1 MKKCIIRSEK
11 KFKVIVL
18 AEDDNYP
25 ANLVIRPQKYNT
37 GTSSF
42 QLSENDI
49 KMSWTNGTYQGH
61 RVSFLFKDVEIKAIK
76 APQIQS
82 ICDYLNKFSCMEKQE
97 LDKLYI
103 EAQKGL
109 KSKLEEEIELLKA
122 ERNSLS
128 DEISKLKLIKQKN
141 DELFKL
147 IGELKFL

>member
-18 AEDDNYP
+18 DEDDNYP
-25 ANLVIRPQKYNT
+25 ANLVIKPQEYNT

-49 KMSWTNGTYQGH
+49 KMFWTNGTYQGH
-61 RVSFLFKDVEIKAIK
+61 SVSFFFKDVKIKAIK

-128 DEISKLKLIKQKN
+128 DEILKLKLIKQKN